1 MNFEEY
7 KNDFLETVRVS
18 ASEDMT
24 SINNAFLDNAVN
36 ILEDAEEI
44 DDFIFGY
51 FNGTGP
57 RNKKMVMDGYY
68 YDEYDKSLVVLY
80 RYFKQSRRKI

>member
-1 MNFEEY
+1 MNYEEY

-24 SINNAFLDNAVN
+24 SINNAFLDTAVN

-44 DDFIFGY
+44 DDFIVGY
-51 FNGTGP
+51 FNG
-57 RNKKMVMDGYY
+57 N
-68 YDEYDKSLVVLY
+68 
-80 RYFKQSRRKI
+80 